1 MVAPD
6 CSTIVRPDRIGR
18 VTHADAT
25 VFAAVATQ
33 IGAKISL
40 TASPGTLIDPASLLA
55 WTAGELDLSQER
67 QIRDTYTIANI
78 RTLDH
83 NPRFGLWCYIRKRIA
98 RCRRQSQVLA
108 PLLPYWR
115 RVGGN
120 AASHSGLK
128 TGTVPP
134 GLIILRLAFS
144 DLIEDLYRP
153 IARDGAGTIEVGIR
167 LQKSLA
173 ALQTI
178 ATEAMADCRTEA
190 KDELVRGR
198 TALNSASNRDRIPN
212 IHYRY
217 WSRGRAIKHYL
228 DQVAKRSSL
237 KPFGNLDPIPVA
249 RGSSAG
255 SLPERQFIRTS

>member
-18 VTHADAT
+18 VTHIDAT

-40 TASPGTLIDPASLLA
+40 TALPGTLVDPARLPAS
-55 WTAGELDLSQER
+55 TAGGLDLSQER
-67 QIRDTYTIANI
+67 RIRDTYTIANI

-83 NPRFGLWCYIRKRIA
+83 NPRFGLVVLSEVASRALSPTVNDPRHRYCRIGG
-98 RCRRQSQVLA
+98 
-108 PLLPYWR
+108 WNT

-120 AASHSGLK
+120 AASRSGLK

-198 TALNSASNRDRIPN
+198 TALTSASNRDRLPN

-217 WSRGRAIKHYL
+217 WSR
-228 DQVAKRSSL
+228 
-237 KPFGNLDPIPVA
+237 
-249 RGSSAG
+249 
-255 SLPERQFIRTS
+255 